1 MDETTAKWSVR
12 NCRQRYGRTVILIDI
27 FASVTSYVLS
37 GLKIYLVEKQFK
49 QVREQKT
56 KGLFGR
62 TAAAPL

>member
-1 MDETTAKWSVR
+1 M
-12 NCRQRYGRTVILIDI
+12 IDM

-62 TAAAPL
+62 TAVGPL